1 MGPRRQLDAGHLF
14 AMRKIAGMRP
24 RGLLAALQRVPLCE
38 DEE

>member
-14 AMRKIAGMRP
+14 VPRKIAGLRP
-24 RGLLAALQRVPLCE
+24 RGLLASLWSILLCE